1 MAKIDEVA
9 RAAGVSISTVSY
21 ALSGKRPVAAETRR
35 RIEAAVSELG
45 YSPNAGARMLA
56 GSRTNI
62 FALSE
67 PLRAD
72 SHAPSHM
79 AFMHAMTVAAR
90 RADYDMLLLT
100 DEDASAGMSRV
111 AASGLVDAILCL
123 DVAPDD
129 QRVAIARRSATPTLF
144 IGIPDDHAGMVCV
157 DLDFEQA
164 TRRAVDR
171 LIDAGHRSLGL
182 LGGSRR
188 AYQRSNFPPRVR
200 RAAQE
205 RAVERRA
212 TLTAHATGDV
222 VTNRDECRRL
232 IRELVATGV
241 TGLVLHAPED
251 VHQVALAEL
260 AALGL
265 HVPSDVSIVSV
276 GTSFDTGSLS
286 VPLDALPLVP
296 QRSCD
301 LAVDLA
307 IDLVS
312 GRPVAPGLHLIAP
325 AYLDR
330 GSVAPRGALP

>member
-1 MAKIDEVA
+1 MVKIDEVA

-21 ALSGKRPVAAETRR
+21 ALSGKRPVAADTRR

-79 AFMHAMTVAAR
+79 SFMHAMTVAAR
-90 RADYDMLLLT
+90 RRDYDMLLLT

-129 QRVAIARRSATPTLF
+129 ARVAIARATSTPTLF
-144 IGIPDDHAGMVCV
+144 IGIPDDHEGMVCV
-157 DLDFEQA
+157 DLDFEDAARQ
-164 TRRAVDR
+164 AVDR
-171 LIDAGHRSLGL
+171 LADAGHRRLGF
-182 LGGSRR
+182 LGGSER
-188 AYQRSNFPPRVR
+188 AYEKSNFPPRVR
-200 RAAQE
+200 RAVVE
-205 RAVERRA
+205 RAAERGFA
-212 TLTAHATGDV
+212 VSSYTTGEV
-222 VTNRDECRRL
+222 VTDRDLCRRL
-232 IRELVATGV
+232 VRAAIDDGTTAF
-241 TGLVLHAPED
+241 VLHASED

-260 AALGL
+260 AALGRR
-265 HVPSDVSIVSV
+265 VPEDVSLVSV
-276 GTSFDTGSLS
+276 GTSFDTEALATP
-286 VPLDALPLVP
+286 VDALPLVP

-307 IDLVS
+307 MDLVS
-312 GRPVAPGLHLIAP
+312 GTPVSTGFHLIAP
-325 AYLDR
+325 VYLAL
-330 GSVAPRGALP
+330 GSVAPPSA